1 MSTLILAALA
11 AGAALGVLLVVAGL
25 TGRRLIDA
33 PSVYAWRIVAGPML
47 PRAAITAAAGLVTL
61 AATGW
66 PVGGIMAAF
75 TALVLPGILGGK
87 ATRQRAI
94 DRTEAIASWTEMI
107 RDSIVAAS
115 GLEEAIVATAPVAP
129 TPIASE
135 VRTMVRR
142 LDHQR
147 LPDALV
153 AFGEDLNHPSGDLVV
168 AALVI
173 ASRMEASDLSGL
185 LSRLADATRGEA
197 RMRIR
202 VEIGRTRV
210 RTATKVIVG
219 VVASAVVFLAIANRS
234 YLAVYDSVGGQM
246 MLAIVGGTFAFGG
259 WLLTRMSDIELPE
272 RFTARAGGPGRVGA
286 ET

>member
-1 MSTLILAALA
+1 MA
-11 AGAALGVLLVVAGL
+11 
-25 TGRRLIDA
+25 
-33 PSVYAWRIVAGPML
+33 
-47 PRAAITAAAGLVTL
+47 TL
-61 AATGW
+61 AVTGW
-66 PVGGIMAAF
+66 PIGALMAGGAVV
-75 TALVLPGILGGK
+75 VLPSVLGGK
-87 ATRQRAI
+87 AQRQQAVE
-94 DRTEAIASWTEMI
+94 RTEAIASWTEMI

-115 GLEEAIVATAPVAP
+115 GLEEAIVATAAVAP
-129 TPIASE
+129 APIAAE

-173 ASRMEASDLSGL
+173 TSRMEAADLSSL

-202 VEIGRTRV
+202 VEVGRTRV

-219 VVASAVVFLAIANRS
+219 VVVAAVVFLAIVNRS
-234 YLAVYDSVGGQM
+234 YLEVYDSAGGQL
-246 MLAIVGGTFAFGG
+246 MLAIVGGIFALGG
-259 WLLTRMSDIELPE
+259 WLLARMAEIEMPE
-272 RFTARAGGPGRVGA
+272 RFTSRAGGPAHAGA
-286 ET
+286 EV

>member
-1 MSTLILAALA
+1 MSTLVLATLA
-11 AGAALGVLLVVAGL
+11 AGTALGLLLIVAGL
-25 TGRRLIDA
+25 TGRQILDA
-33 PSVYAWRIVAGPML
+33 PADHFQRIISSSML
-47 PRAAITAAAGLVTL
+47 PRAGGAAAAGLVAL

-66 PVGGIMAAF
+66 LVGGILAAV
-75 TALVLPGILGGK
+75 AAIVLPGILGGK

-129 TPIASE
+129 PPIATE

-153 AFGEDLNHPSGDLVV
+153 AFGEDLDHPSGDLVV

-173 ASRMEASDLSGL
+173 ASRMEAADLSGL
-185 LSRLADATRGEA
+185 LSRLAEATRGEA

-202 VEIGRTRV
+202 VEVGRTRV

-219 VVASAVVFLAIANRS
+219 VVIAAVVFLAIANRS
-234 YLAVYDSVGGQM
+234 YLTVYDSAGGQIV
-246 MLAIVGGTFAFGG
+246 LAIVGGIFALGG
-259 WLLTRMSDIELPE
+259 WLLTRMAEIDLPE
-272 RFTARAGGPGRVGA
+272 RFTARAGGPTHVGA
-286 ET
+286 EP

>member
-1 MSTLILAALA
+1 MSAMVLGGLT
-11 AGAALGVLLVVAGL
+11 AGAALGLLLVVAGL
-25 TGRRLIDA
+25 TGRQILDA
-33 PSVYAWRIVAGPML
+33 PSGYLRRFLDSAVLPKVAI
-47 PRAAITAAAGLVTL
+47 AAAAGLVAL

-66 PVGGIMAAF
+66 LVAGLMAVAG
-75 TALVLPGILGGK
+75 TLVLPGILGGK
-87 ATRQRAI
+87 RERQRAI
-94 DRTEAIASWTEMI
+94 DKTEAIASWTEMI

-115 GLEEAIVATAPVAP
+115 GLEEAIVATSSVAP
-129 TPIASE
+129 TPVAPE

-147 LPDALV
+147 LPEALV

-202 VEIGRTRV
+202 VEVGRTRV

-219 VVASAVVFLAIANRS
+219 VVVAAVVFLAIANRD
-234 YLAVYDSVGGQM
+234 YLTVYDSADGQV
-246 MLAIVGGTFAFGG
+246 MLAIVGGIFALGG
-259 WLLTRMSDIELPE
+259 WLLTRMAEIELPE
-272 RFTARAGGPGRVGA
+272 RFTARAGGPTQVGV

>member
-1 MSTLILAALA
+1 MSTLVIATLA
-11 AGAALGVLLVVAGL
+11 AGAALGVLLIIAGL
-25 TGRRLIDA
+25 TGRQLLDA
-33 PSVYAWRIVAGPML
+33 PSTYTRRAAASSMP
-47 PRAAITAAAGLVTL
+47 PRAAIATGAGLIALT
-61 AATGW
+61 ATGW
-66 PVGGIMAAF
+66 PVGGIMAAVA
-75 TALVLPGILGGK
+75 TLVLPGILGGK
-87 ATRQRAI
+87 AARQRAI
-94 DRTEAIASWTEMI
+94 DRTEGIASWTEMI

-129 TPIASE
+129 APIATE

-173 ASRMEASDLSGL
+173 ASRMEAADLSGL

-202 VEIGRTRV
+202 VEVGRTQV

-219 VVASAVVFLAIANRS
+219 VVATAVVFLAIANRS
-234 YLAVYDSVGGQM
+234 YLTVYDSVGGQI
-246 MLAIVGGTFAFGG
+246 MLAIVGGIFALGG
-259 WLLTRMSDIELPE
+259 WLLTRMSEIDLPE
-272 RFTARAGGPGRVGA
+272 RFTARAGSPSHIGA
-286 ET
+286 EP